1 MASRIVTPLRVVV
14 AILVA
19 LAIAA
24 AALVVILGPED
35 GRWGISGALGASP
48 DRSESPSSEPVSS
61 PTTNAGEAEPS
72 ESPSLSRKEQNIADA
87 KARLVEYYATTAE
100 VGNDGYEHWQ
110 RKLQNFWG
118 TRENRVAQG
127 QAFDTLRKQ
136 GAYTEGAS
144 VVLSMEVK
152 NYEPYT
158 PGSEEVTLE
167 ACVDFT
173 DVKTFDS
180 DGNSVPRDASIPLSY
195 VFTYELRNQGEDN
208 EWALISENPD
218 QEREC

>member
-87 KARLVEYYATTAE
+87 KARLVEYYATMSE
-100 VGNDGYEHWQ
+100 VANGGYADWE
-110 RKLQNFWG
+110 RRLGPFWG
-118 TRENRVAQG
+118 TPAVRSGKGKVYEQSRNQG
-127 QAFDTLRKQ
+127 IS
-136 GAYTEGAS
+136 TEGAA
-144 VVLSMEVK
+144 VVVSTRTIK
-152 NYEPYT
+152 YSPYT
-158 PGSEEVTLE
+158 PGSEEVSFN
-167 ACVDFT
+167 ACIDFS
-173 DVKTFDS
+173 DVKTVDS
-180 DGNSVPRDASIPLSY
+180 SDNRIPRDASVPTRY
-195 VFTYELRNQGEDN
+195 VFTYTLRNQGDGQN
-208 EWALISENPD
+208 WALVSEDPD
-218 QEREC
+218 MEKPC